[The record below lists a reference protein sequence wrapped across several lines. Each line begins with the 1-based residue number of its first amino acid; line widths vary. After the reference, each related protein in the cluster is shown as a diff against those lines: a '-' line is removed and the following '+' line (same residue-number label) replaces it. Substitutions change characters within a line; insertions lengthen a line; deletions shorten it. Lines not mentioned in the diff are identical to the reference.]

1 MNTWPNV
8 VARMPDLLTELKGDR
23 LRNRDGLGKLPDR
36 GVYVFYEKGKPLYV
50 GRTNGM
56 RQRIQVHGRPS
67 STHNSA
73 SFAYLLAVERA
84 SRQGVDCRS
93 QPRKELERDSEFSRW
108 FSEAKER
115 VSRMQ
120 CRVVAVPDAI
130 EQAVFEVH
138 AALELGTTR
147 PQGGYNDFETH

>member
-115 VSRMQ
+115 VKIGRAH
-120 CRVVAVPDAI
+120 V
-130 EQAVFEVH
+130 
-138 AALELGTTR
+138 
-147 PQGGYNDFETH
+147 